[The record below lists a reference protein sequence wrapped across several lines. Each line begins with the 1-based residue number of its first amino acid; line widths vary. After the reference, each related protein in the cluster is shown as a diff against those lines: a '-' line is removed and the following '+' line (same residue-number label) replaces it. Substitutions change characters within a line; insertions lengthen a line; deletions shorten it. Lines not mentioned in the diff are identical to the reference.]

1 MKRLRRKKIVFGGF
15 TLLEMICV
23 ISIIGILTTLA
34 VPQITKYI
42 DKANETKIISAVTEL
57 NNTAIL
63 MQAENKSKLEIG
75 EIIKEV
81 GSENL
86 GVNMQVGSSSFKVGK
101 FVGTFNLENEKV
113 VANVTEPQA
122 TKYTLNGKL

>member
-1 MKRLRRKKIVFGGF
+1 
-15 TLLEMICV
+15 MICV

>member
-1 MKRLRRKKIVFGGF
+1 MKRLRRKKIIFGGF

-63 MQAENKSKLEIG
+63 MQ
-75 EIIKEV
+75 
-81 GSENL
+81 
-86 GVNMQVGSSSFKVGK
+86 VGSSSFKVGK

-113 VANVTEPQA
+113 VANITEPQA